1 MMNIQKYWWLAL
13 LRGIILIVLSI
24 YIFQN
29 PVSALLGVAL
39 YISISLLFTGFMQIF
54 ISLSARG
61 EVENWGWGLA
71 GGIVD
76 LFFAFVL
83 LSNPEMSA
91 ASLPFAIG
99 FWLIFSGVM
108 TFVNSFRIKKEGS
121 SSWWMETISGILSV
135 IVGYMIS
142 SNLFV
147 GTFAVTAWLGFGF
160 LLAGIASITL
170 AFEIKKGINTV

>member
-1 MMNIQKYWWLAL
+1 MDTQKYWWLAL
-13 LRGIILIVLSI
+13 LRGLILIVLSI

-29 PVSALLGVAL
+29 PVSALLGIAI
-39 YISISLLFTGFMQIF
+39 YISISLILTGITQIF
-54 ISLSARG
+54 VSVSARG
-61 EVENWGWGLA
+61 EVENWGWGLT

-76 LFFAFVL
+76 LLFAFVL
-83 LSNPEMSA
+83 LSNPEISA
-91 ASLPFAIG
+91 ASLPFAVG

-121 SSWWMETISGILSV
+121 SSWWMEMVSGLLSV
-135 IVGYMIS
+135 IIGYMIS

-160 LLAGIASITL
+160 LLGGIASITL